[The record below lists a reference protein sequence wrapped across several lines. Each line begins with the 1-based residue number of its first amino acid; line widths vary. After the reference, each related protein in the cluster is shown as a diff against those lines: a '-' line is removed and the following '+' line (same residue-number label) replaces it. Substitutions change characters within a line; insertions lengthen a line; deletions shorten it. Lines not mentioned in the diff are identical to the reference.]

1 MNTSTS
7 PSAADA
13 PGAQESATTEAVAQL
28 VAGGPDFQIENTYC
42 RRDGSLLKAQ
52 SNATALRS
60 PEGEF
65 VRTLENFRK
74 DLKAL
79 HDAGYRPVTMRQ
91 VLEGNIDI
99 PRGTTP
105 VVFTMDDATRGQFY
119 LRPDGSVDTNTMM
132 GSWMSFKEQNPS
144 WGPGGM
150 VWCILPA
157 AAHPSNFFGETKDRD
172 TPREQR
178 EANIRKKMEIIVRDG
193 HEVCNHTLYHAR
205 LDRASGV
212 QQAMDWI
219 GIGEDS
225 IKAYLP
231 ADYDIVT
238 FALPLGMW
246 PDQKSAAWEGTYR
259 NGKRYEN
266 KVVLEVSGGP
276 SVTPWD
282 TRWDPHS
289 VDRFIVAPGA
299 LERQL
304 QHWERDPTNRYVS
317 DGDPRTVSYPA
328 SMAQY
333 LNRGALGGR
342 TAQEGDEPARPRYAH
357 PLDGPHVTVRVIE
370 APRYAAELAF
380 AYGSF
385 MVGHLQHDNILRSAI
400 WLPGRNARTPMSTA
414 TSFAS
419 PAAVLIPLQ
428 DGSNS

>member
-1 MNTSTS
+1 MEWIRGTVAAALLALLAACGGGDDAGGGNGEA
-7 PSAADA
+7 PKDSATAA
-13 PGAQESATTEAVAQL
+13 PFDSAGGGAQSSTGGQPRNNLPAGPTTQL
-28 VAGGPDFQIENTYC
+28 PPNELGRIMVLEYHRTG
-42 RRDGSLLKAQ
+42 
-52 SNATALRS
+52 S

-74 DLKAL
+74 DLRAL

-105 VVFTMDDATRGQFY
+105 VVFTIDDASKGQFY
-119 LRPDGSVDTNTMM
+119 LTGNGEVDPNTMM

-144 WGPGGM
+144 WGPGGI

-178 EANIRKKMEIIVRDG
+178 EANIRKKMEIILRDG

-205 LDRASGV
+205 LDRASGD

-225 IKAYLP
+225 IKAYTP

-246 PDQKSAAWEGTYR
+246 PRNKSVAWQGTYR

-276 SVTPWD
+276 NVSPFD

-304 QHWERDPTNRYVS
+304 ERWKQDPTHRYVS
-317 DGDPRTVSYPA
+317 DGDPQTVSYPA

-333 LNRGALGGR
+333 LNRSALGGR
-342 TAQEGDEPARPRYAH
+342 TPREVAGAPA
-357 PLDGPHVTVRVIE
+357 
-370 APRYAAELAF
+370 
-380 AYGSF
+380 
-385 MVGHLQHDNILRSAI
+385 
-400 WLPGRNARTPMSTA
+400 
-414 TSFAS
+414 
-419 PAAVLIPLQ
+419 PAAGGAAPAAAPAA
-428 DGSNS
+428 GGAGKSR

>member
-1 MNTSTS
+1 MAAGMLALLAACGGGDDTAAGEA
-7 PSAADA
+7 PGDSAAVAAEGDSAGA
-13 PGAQESATTEAVAQL
+13 PSPAGPANDLPAGPTTELPPNELGRIMVL
-28 VAGGPDFQIENTYC
+28 EYHRTG
-42 RRDGSLLKAQ
+42 
-52 SNATALRS
+52 S

-74 DLKAL
+74 DLQAL
-79 HDAGYRPVTMRQ
+79 YQAGYRPVTMRQ

-99 PRGTTP
+99 PAGTTP

-119 LRPDGSVDTNTMM
+119 LRADGSVDPETMM
-132 GSWMSFKEQNPS
+132 GSWMSFKEQNPG

-157 AAHPSNFFGETKDRD
+157 AAHPSNFFGETADRE
-172 TPREQR
+172 TPRDQR

-193 HEVCNHTLYHAR
+193 HEACNHTLYHAR
-205 LDRASGV
+205 LDRASGD
-212 QQAMDWI
+212 QQAQDWI

-246 PDQKSAAWEGTYR
+246 PRNKPLAWAGTYR
-259 NGKRYEN
+259 DGKRYEN
-266 KVVLEVSGGP
+266 RVVLEVSGGP
-276 SVTPWD
+276 SVSPFD

-328 SMAQY
+328 AMAQY

-342 TAQEGDEPARPRYAH
+342 TAREVAAPA
-357 PLDGPHVTVRVIE
+357 
-370 APRYAAELAF
+370 AA
-380 AYGSF
+380 
-385 MVGHLQHDNILRSAI
+385 V
-400 WLPGRNARTPMSTA
+400 PSTA
-414 TSFAS
+414 
-419 PAAVLIPLQ
+419 PAAPAGGGAGNGQ
-428 DGSNS
+428 R

>member
-1 MNTSTS
+1 MEMDWSRKTAAAALLALLAACGGGDEPAAKDGAAGDSAGVTVTGDTSGAG
-7 PSAADA
+7 PQASAGQPRNNLPAG
-13 PGAQESATTEAVAQL
+13 PTTDLPPNELGRIMVL
-28 VAGGPDFQIENTYC
+28 EYHRTG
-42 RRDGSLLKAQ
+42 
-52 SNATALRS
+52 S

-74 DLKAL
+74 DIQAL
-79 HDAGYRPVTMRQ
+79 YQAGYRPVTMRQ

-119 LRPDGSVDTNTMM
+119 LRPDGSVDPNTMM
-132 GSWMSFKEQNPS
+132 GSWMSFKEQNPG

-205 LDRASGV
+205 LDRASNA

-246 PDQKSAAWEGTYR
+246 PAQKSAAWQGTYR
-259 NGKRYEN
+259 DGKRYEN

-299 LERQL
+299 LEAQL
-304 QHWERDPTNRYVS
+304 RRWEQDPTHRYIS
-317 DGDPRTVSYPA
+317 DGDPQTISYLA
-328 SMAQY
+328 SQAQY
-333 LNRGALGGR
+333 LNRSALGGR
-342 TAQEGDEPARPRYAH
+342 TPREVA
-357 PLDGPHVTVRVIE
+357 G
-370 APRYAAELAF
+370 A
-380 AYGSF
+380 
-385 MVGHLQHDNILRSAI
+385 
-400 WLPGRNARTPMSTA
+400 
-414 TSFAS
+414 
-419 PAAVLIPLQ
+419 PAAAAP
-428 DGSNS
+428 GAAPAAAPAAGAAPKSR

>member
-1 MNTSTS
+1 MRTEMEWIRGTTAAALLALLAACGGGDDAAGGEGEA
-7 PSAADA
+7 PKDSATAA
-13 PGAQESATTEAVAQL
+13 PFDSAGGGAQSSTGGQPRNNLPAGPTTQL
-28 VAGGPDFQIENTYC
+28 PPNELGRIMVLEYHRTG
-42 RRDGSLLKAQ
+42 
-52 SNATALRS
+52 S

-119 LRPDGSVDTNTMM
+119 LRPDGSVDPNTMM

-205 LDRASGV
+205 LDRASGA

-246 PDQKSAAWEGTYR
+246 PAQKSAAWEGTYR

-299 LERQL
+299 LEAQL
-304 QHWERDPTNRYVS
+304 RRWEQDPTNRYIS
-317 DGDPRTVSYPA
+317 DGDPQTISYPT

-333 LNRGALGGR
+333 LNRSALGGR
-342 TAQEGDEPARPRYAH
+342 TPREVAGAPA
-357 PLDGPHVTVRVIE
+357 
-370 APRYAAELAF
+370 
-380 AYGSF
+380 
-385 MVGHLQHDNILRSAI
+385 
-400 WLPGRNARTPMSTA
+400 
-414 TSFAS
+414 
-419 PAAVLIPLQ
+419 PAAGGAAP
-428 DGSNS
+428 GGAAPAAPAAGGAGKSR

>member
-1 MNTSTS
+1 MRMEMDWGRKAAAAALLAVLAACGGGDDTGGEVAATGDSATAAPS
-7 PSAADA
+7 DSAAQGTQTA
-13 PGAQESATTEAVAQL
+13 ASQPRNNLPAGPTTNLPPNELGRIMVL
-28 VAGGPDFQIENTYC
+28 EYHRTG
-42 RRDGSLLKAQ
+42 
-52 SNATALRS
+52 S

-74 DLKAL
+74 DLQAL
-79 HDAGYRPVTMRQ
+79 YQAGYRPVTMRQ

-119 LRPDGSVDTNTMM
+119 LTSGGEVDPNTMM
-132 GSWMSFKEQNPS
+132 GSWMSFKEQNPG

-157 AAHPSNFFGETKDRD
+157 AAHPSNFFGETPDRE

-178 EANIRKKMEIIVRDG
+178 EANIRKKMEIILRDG

-205 LDRASGV
+205 LDRASGD

-231 ADYDIVT
+231 EDYDIVT

-246 PDQKSAAWEGTYR
+246 PRNKSIAWQGTYR
-259 NGKRYEN
+259 DGKRYEN

-276 SVTPWD
+276 SVSPFD

-299 LERQL
+299 LEAQL
-304 QHWERDPTNRYVS
+304 RRWEQDPTNRYVS
-317 DGDPRTVSYPA
+317 DGDPQTVSYPA

-333 LNRGALGGR
+333 LNRSALGGV
-342 TAQEGDEPARPRYAH
+342 AH
-357 PLDGPHVTVRVIE
+357 RLRIAVAPVAVRRV
-370 APRYAAELAF
+370 L
-380 AYGSF
+380 
-385 MVGHLQHDNILRSAI
+385 L
-400 WLPGRNARTPMSTA
+400 
-414 TSFAS
+414 
-419 PAAVLIPLQ
+419 PAAQLRLQ
-428 DGSNS
+428 RAGRHDEAVHR

>member
-1 MNTSTS
+1 MRTEMEWIRGTVAAALLALLAACGGGDDAGGGNGEA
-7 PSAADA
+7 PKDSATAA
-13 PGAQESATTEAVAQL
+13 PFDSAGGGAQSSTGGQPRNNLPAGPTTQL
-28 VAGGPDFQIENTYC
+28 PPNELGRIMVLEYHRTG
-42 RRDGSLLKAQ
+42 
-52 SNATALRS
+52 S

-74 DLKAL
+74 DLRAL

-105 VVFTMDDATRGQFY
+105 VVFTIDDASKGQFY
-119 LRPDGSVDTNTMM
+119 LTGNGEVDPNTMM

-144 WGPGGM
+144 WGPGGI

-178 EANIRKKMEIIVRDG
+178 EANIRKKMEIILRDG

-205 LDRASGV
+205 LDRASGD

-225 IKAYLP
+225 IKAYTP

-246 PDQKSAAWEGTYR
+246 PRNKSVAWQGTYR

-276 SVTPWD
+276 NVSPFD

-304 QHWERDPTNRYVS
+304 ERWKQDPTHRYVS
-317 DGDPRTVSYPA
+317 DGDPQTVSYPA

-333 LNRGALGGR
+333 LNRSALGGR
-342 TAQEGDEPARPRYAH
+342 TPREVAGAPA
-357 PLDGPHVTVRVIE
+357 
-370 APRYAAELAF
+370 
-380 AYGSF
+380 
-385 MVGHLQHDNILRSAI
+385 
-400 WLPGRNARTPMSTA
+400 
-414 TSFAS
+414 
-419 PAAVLIPLQ
+419 PAAGGAAPAAAPAA
-428 DGSNS
+428 GGAGKSR

>member
-1 MNTSTS
+1 MRTEMEWIRGTVAAALLALLAACGGGDDAGGGNGEA
-7 PSAADA
+7 PKDSATAA
-13 PGAQESATTEAVAQL
+13 PFDSAGGGAQSSTGGQPRNNLPAGPTTQL
-28 VAGGPDFQIENTYC
+28 PPNELGRIMVLEYHRTG
-42 RRDGSLLKAQ
+42 
-52 SNATALRS
+52 S

-74 DLKAL
+74 DLRAL

-105 VVFTMDDATRGQFY
+105 VVFTIDDASKGQFY
-119 LRPDGSVDTNTMM
+119 LTGNGEVDPNTMM

-144 WGPGGM
+144 WGPGGI

-178 EANIRKKMEIIVRDG
+178 EANIRKKMEIILRDG

-205 LDRASGV
+205 LDRASGD

-225 IKAYLP
+225 IKAYTP

-246 PDQKSAAWEGTYR
+246 PRNKSVAWQGTYR

-276 SVTPWD
+276 NVSPFD

-304 QHWERDPTNRYVS
+304 ERWKQDPTHRYVS
-317 DGDPRTVSYPA
+317 DGDPQTVSYPA

-342 TAQEGDEPARPRYAH
+342 TPREVAGAPA
-357 PLDGPHVTVRVIE
+357 
-370 APRYAAELAF
+370 
-380 AYGSF
+380 
-385 MVGHLQHDNILRSAI
+385 
-400 WLPGRNARTPMSTA
+400 
-414 TSFAS
+414 
-419 PAAVLIPLQ
+419 PAAGGAAPAAAPAA
-428 DGSNS
+428 GGAGKSR

>member
-1 MNTSTS
+1 MRMEMERMRTAAAAALLVLLAACGGGDGGGEKASATDTTAAAAAS
-7 PSAADA
+7 ADSAA
-13 PGAQESATTEAVAQL
+13 GGQQAQAGQPANDLPAGPTTNLPPNELGRIMVL
-28 VAGGPDFQIENTYC
+28 EYHRTG
-42 RRDGSLLKAQ
+42 
-52 SNATALRS
+52 S

-119 LRPDGSVDTNTMM
+119 LTPSGEVDPNTMM

-157 AAHPSNFFGETKDRD
+157 ATHPSNFFGETPDRE

-178 EANIRKKMEIIVRDG
+178 EANIRKKMEIILRDV

-205 LDRASGV
+205 LDRANSD
-212 QQAMDWI
+212 QQAQDWI
-219 GIGEDS
+219 GLGEDS

-231 ADYDIVT
+231 PDYDIVT

-246 PDQKSAAWEGTYR
+246 PRNKPLAWQGTYR
-259 NGKRYEN
+259 DGKRYEYR
-266 KVVLEVSGGP
+266 VILEVSGGP
-276 SVTPWD
+276 SVSPFD

-304 QHWERDPTNRYVS
+304 AHWERDPTNRYVS

-333 LNRGALGGR
+333 LNRSALGGR
-342 TAQEGDEPARPRYAH
+342 TPREIAAPAGAAQAPA
-357 PLDGPHVTVRVIE
+357 G
-370 APRYAAELAF
+370 AA
-380 AYGSF
+380 
-385 MVGHLQHDNILRSAI
+385 
-400 WLPGRNARTPMSTA
+400 
-414 TSFAS
+414 
-419 PAAVLIPLQ
+419 PAAPASGGV
-428 DGSNS
+428 GNGRR

>member
-1 MNTSTS
+1 MERIRGTAAAALLALLAACGGGDDAGGGGGGA
-7 PSAADA
+7 PKDSATAATMDSA
-13 PGAQESATTEAVAQL
+13 GGAQSSTGAQPRSNLPVGPTTQL
-28 VAGGPDFQIENTYC
+28 PPNELGRIMVLEYHRTG
-42 RRDGSLLKAQ
+42 
-52 SNATALRS
+52 S

-74 DLKAL
+74 DLNAL
-79 HDAGYRPVTMRQ
+79 YQAGYRPVTMRQ

-119 LRPDGSVDTNTMM
+119 LRPDGSVDPNTMM
-132 GSWMSFKEQNPS
+132 GSWMSFKEQNPG

-157 AAHPSNFFGETKDRD
+157 ATHPSNFFGETPDRQ

-178 EANIRKKMEIIVRDG
+178 EANIRKKMEIILRDG

-205 LDRASGV
+205 LDRASGD

-225 IKAYLP
+225 IKAYTP

-246 PDQKSAAWEGTYR
+246 PRNRSVAWQGTYR
-259 NGKRYEN
+259 NGKRYEY

-276 SVTPWD
+276 NVSPFD

-299 LERQL
+299 LEAQL
-304 QHWERDPTNRYVS
+304 RRWEQDPTNRYVS
-317 DGDPRTVSYPA
+317 DGDPQTVSYPA

-342 TAQEGDEPARPRYAH
+342 TPRE
-357 PLDGPHVTVRVIE
+357 V
-370 APRYAAELAF
+370 
-380 AYGSF
+380 
-385 MVGHLQHDNILRSAI
+385 
-400 WLPGRNARTPMSTA
+400 
-414 TSFAS
+414 
-419 PAAVLIPLQ
+419 PAAAAPAA
-428 DGSNS
+428 GGAAPAAPAGGAGKSR

>member
-1 MNTSTS
+1 MRTEMEWIRGTAAAALLALLAACGGGDDAGGAGGEA
-7 PSAADA
+7 PKDSATAA
-13 PGAQESATTEAVAQL
+13 PFDSAGGGAQSSPGGQPRNNLPAGPTTQL
-28 VAGGPDFQIENTYC
+28 PPNELGRIIVLEYHRTG
-42 RRDGSLLKAQ
+42 
-52 SNATALRS
+52 S

-74 DLKAL
+74 DLRAL

-119 LRPDGSVDTNTMM
+119 LRPDGSVDPNTMM

-178 EANIRKKMEIIVRDG
+178 EATIRKKMEIIIRDG

-205 LDRASGV
+205 LDRASSA

-276 SVTPWD
+276 NVTPWD

-299 LERQL
+299 LEAQL
-304 QHWERDPTNRYVS
+304 RRWEQDPTHRYVS
-317 DGDPRTVSYPA
+317 DGDPQTISYPA

-333 LNRGALGGR
+333 LNRSALGGR
-342 TAQEGDEPARPRYAH
+342 TPR
-357 PLDGPHVTVRVIE
+357 
-370 APRYAAELAF
+370 EL
-380 AYGSF
+380 
-385 MVGHLQHDNILRSAI
+385 
-400 WLPGRNARTPMSTA
+400 
-414 TSFAS
+414 
-419 PAAVLIPLQ
+419 PAAAAPAA
-428 DGSNS
+428 GGAAPAAPAAGGAGKSR

>member
-1 MNTSTS
+1 MMNRSEWAQKAAAAALLVLLAACGGGDGKGEGDGEQAND
-7 PSAADA
+7 SATAAAA
-13 PGAQESATTEAVAQL
+13 PGDTGAASGAQPGQTANNLPAGPTTQL
-28 VAGGPDFQIENTYC
+28 PPNELGRIMVLEYHRTG
-42 RRDGSLLKAQ
+42 
-52 SNATALRS
+52 S

-74 DLKAL
+74 DIRTLYE
-79 HDAGYRPVTMRQ
+79 AGYRPVTMRQ

-119 LRPDGSVDTNTMM
+119 LTANGEVDPNTMM
-132 GSWMSFKEQNPS
+132 GSWMSFKRENPG

-157 AAHPSNFFGETKDRD
+157 ASHPSNFFGETKDRD

-178 EANIRKKMEIIVRDG
+178 EANIRKKMEMIVRDG

-205 LDRASGV
+205 LDRAAND
-212 QQAMDWI
+212 QQAQDWI

-231 ADYDIVT
+231 QDYDIVT

-246 PDQKSAAWEGTYR
+246 PRNKPLAWAGTYR

-289 VDRFIVAPGA
+289 VDRFIVGPGQ

-304 QHWERDPTNRYVS
+304 QRWEQDPTNRYVS
-317 DGDPRTVSYPA
+317 DGDPRTISYPA
-328 SMAQY
+328 TMAQY
-333 LNRGALGGR
+333 LNRSALGGR
-342 TAQEGDEPARPRYAH
+342 TPREVA
-357 PLDGPHVTVRVIE
+357 G
-370 APRYAAELAF
+370 A
-380 AYGSF
+380 
-385 MVGHLQHDNILRSAI
+385 
-400 WLPGRNARTPMSTA
+400 
-414 TSFAS
+414 
-419 PAAVLIPLQ
+419 PAAAAPAAGGAQ
-428 DGSNS
+428 PAAPAAGGTTGR

>member
-1 MNTSTS
+1 MRMEMERIRGTAAAALLALLAACGGGDEAAGEKGGGATDSATAAPFDS
-7 PSAADA
+7 AGGAQSAA
-13 PGAQESATTEAVAQL
+13 PGGQPANNLPAGPTTQL
-28 VAGGPDFQIENTYC
+28 PPNELGRIMVLEYHRTG
-42 RRDGSLLKAQ
+42 
-52 SNATALRS
+52 S

-65 VRTLENFRK
+65 VRTLDNFRK

-119 LRPDGSVDTNTMM
+119 YRPDGSIDPNTMM
-132 GSWMSFKEQNPS
+132 GSWVSFKEQNPS

-178 EANIRKKMEIIVRDG
+178 EATIRKKMEFIVQNG

-205 LDRASGV
+205 LDRASSA

-299 LERQL
+299 LEAQL
-304 QHWERDPTNRYVS
+304 RRWEADPTHRYVS
-317 DGDPRTVSYPA
+317 DGDPRTISYPA
-328 SMAQY
+328 SQAQY
-333 LNRGALGGR
+333 LNRSALGGR
-342 TAQEGDEPARPRYAH
+342 TPRELPA
-357 PLDGPHVTVRVIE
+357 T
-370 APRYAAELAF
+370 AA
-380 AYGSF
+380 
-385 MVGHLQHDNILRSAI
+385 
-400 WLPGRNARTPMSTA
+400 
-414 TSFAS
+414 
-419 PAAVLIPLQ
+419 PAAGGAAP
-428 DGSNS
+428 GSAAPAAAPAGAAPKSR

>member
-1 MNTSTS
+1 MRMEMDRTRKAAAAALLVLLAACGGEGGGGEDKAGGDTTAAAAA
-7 PSAADA
+7 PGGDSAA
-13 PGAQESATTEAVAQL
+13 
-28 VAGGPDFQIENTYC
+28 AGGQ
-42 RRDGSLLKAQ
+42 AQ
-52 SNATALRS
+52 AGGQPANNLPAGPTTDLPPNELGRIMVLEYHRTGS

-65 VRTLENFRK
+65 VRTLDNFRK

-91 VLEGNIDI
+91 VIEGNIDI

-119 LRPDGSVDTNTMM
+119 YQPDGSIDPNTMM
-132 GSWMSFKEQNPS
+132 GSWVSFKEQNPS

-178 EANIRKKMEIIVRDG
+178 EANIRKKMEFIVQNG
-193 HEVCNHTLYHAR
+193 HEACNHTLYHAR
-205 LDRASGV
+205 LDRASNA

-246 PDQKSAAWEGTYR
+246 PDQKSAAWQGTYR
-259 NGKRYEN
+259 DGKRYEN

-276 SVTPWD
+276 SVSPFD
-282 TRWDPHS
+282 NRWDPHS

-304 QHWERDPTNRYVS
+304 EHWKTNPAQRYVS

-328 SMAQY
+328 SAAQY
-333 LNRGALGGR
+333 LNRNALGGR
-342 TAQEGDEPARPRYAH
+342 TPREVA
-357 PLDGPHVTVRVIE
+357 G
-370 APRYAAELAF
+370 A
-380 AYGSF
+380 
-385 MVGHLQHDNILRSAI
+385 
-400 WLPGRNARTPMSTA
+400 
-414 TSFAS
+414 
-419 PAAVLIPLQ
+419 PAAAAPAPAGAQ
-428 DGSNS
+428 PAAPAAGGTRR

>member
-1 MNTSTS
+1 MRMEMERTRKAAAAALLALLAACGGESGGGDEKAAAGDTTAPAAAS
-7 PSAADA
+7 GDSAAG
-13 PGAQESATTEAVAQL
+13 GAQAQGGEPANNLPVGPTTDLPPNELGRIMVL
-28 VAGGPDFQIENTYC
+28 EYHRTG
-42 RRDGSLLKAQ
+42 
-52 SNATALRS
+52 S

-91 VLEGNIDI
+91 VIEGNIDI

-119 LRPDGSVDTNTMM
+119 YRPDGSIDPNTMM
-132 GSWMSFKEQNPS
+132 GSWVSFKEQNPS

-157 AAHPSNFFGETKDRD
+157 AAHPSNFFGETPDRE

-178 EANIRKKMEIIVRDG
+178 EANIRKKMEFIVQNG

-205 LDRASGV
+205 LDRASST

-246 PDQKSAAWEGTYR
+246 PRERSAAWQGTYR

-304 QHWERDPTNRYVS
+304 AHWQANPAQRYVS

-333 LNRGALGGR
+333 LNRSALGGR
-342 TAQEGDEPARPRYAH
+342 EARE
-357 PLDGPHVTVRVIE
+357 V
-370 APRYAAELAF
+370 
-380 AYGSF
+380 
-385 MVGHLQHDNILRSAI
+385 
-400 WLPGRNARTPMSTA
+400 PGA
-414 TSFAS
+414 
-419 PAAVLIPLQ
+419 PAAAAPAAGAQ
-428 DGSNS
+428 PAPAPAGTGTRR

>member
-1 MNTSTS
+1 MMRMEMERTRKAAALALLALLAACGGEGGDAAGEKAGGTDTTAATAQGD
-7 PSAADA
+7 SAAG
-13 PGAQESATTEAVAQL
+13 GAQAQGGQPANNLPAGPTTDLPPNELGRIMVL
-28 VAGGPDFQIENTYC
+28 EYHRTG
-42 RRDGSLLKAQ
+42 
-52 SNATALRS
+52 S

-74 DLKAL
+74 DLQAL
-79 HDAGYRPVTMRQ
+79 HAAGYRPVTMRQ
-91 VLEGNIDI
+91 VIEGNIDI

-119 LRPDGSVDTNTMM
+119 YRPDGSIDPNTMM
-132 GSWMSFKEQNPS
+132 GSWVQFKEQNPS

-157 AAHPSNFFGETKDRD
+157 AAHPSNFFGETPDRE

-178 EANIRKKMEIIVRDG
+178 EATIRKKMEFIVQNG

-205 LDRASGV
+205 LDRASND

-246 PDQKSAAWEGTYR
+246 PRNKSAAWQGTYR

-266 KVVLEVSGGP
+266 TVVLEVSGGP
-276 SVTPWD
+276 SVSPFD
-282 TRWDPHS
+282 NRWDPHS

-304 QHWERDPTNRYVS
+304 RHWEQNPAQRYVS

-328 SMAQY
+328 SMGQY
-333 LNRGALGGR
+333 LNRNALGGR
-342 TAQEGDEPARPRYAH
+342 QPREVA
-357 PLDGPHVTVRVIE
+357 D
-370 APRYAAELAF
+370 A
-380 AYGSF
+380 
-385 MVGHLQHDNILRSAI
+385 
-400 WLPGRNARTPMSTA
+400 
-414 TSFAS
+414 
-419 PAAVLIPLQ
+419 PAAAPAQ
-428 DGSNS
+428 PAPAGQGAGR

>member
-1 MNTSTS
+1 MRMEMERIRGTAAAALLALLAACGGGDEAAGEKGGGATDSATAAPFDS
-7 PSAADA
+7 AGGAQSAA
-13 PGAQESATTEAVAQL
+13 PGGQPANNLPAGPTTQL
-28 VAGGPDFQIENTYC
+28 PPNELGRIMVLEYHRTG
-42 RRDGSLLKAQ
+42 
-52 SNATALRS
+52 S

-65 VRTLENFRK
+65 VRTLDNFRK

-119 LRPDGSVDTNTMM
+119 YRPDGSIDPNTMM
-132 GSWMSFKEQNPS
+132 GSWVSFKEQNPS

-178 EANIRKKMEIIVRDG
+178 EATIRKKMEFIVQNG

-205 LDRASGV
+205 LDRASSA

-299 LERQL
+299 LEAQL
-304 QHWERDPTNRYVS
+304 RRWEADPTHRYVS
-317 DGDPRTVSYPA
+317 DGDPRTISYPA
-328 SMAQY
+328 SQAQY
-333 LNRGALGGR
+333 LNRSALGGR
-342 TAQEGDEPARPRYAH
+342 TPRELPA
-357 PLDGPHVTVRVIE
+357 T
-370 APRYAAELAF
+370 AA
-380 AYGSF
+380 
-385 MVGHLQHDNILRSAI
+385 
-400 WLPGRNARTPMSTA
+400 
-414 TSFAS
+414 
-419 PAAVLIPLQ
+419 PAAGGAAPAAAPA
-428 DGSNS
+428 GAAPKSR

>member
-1 MNTSTS
+1 MEWIRGTAAAALLALLAACGGGDDAGGAGGEA
-7 PSAADA
+7 PKDSATAA
-13 PGAQESATTEAVAQL
+13 PFDSAGGGAQSSPGGQPRNNLPAGPTTQL
-28 VAGGPDFQIENTYC
+28 PPNELGRIIVLEYHRTG
-42 RRDGSLLKAQ
+42 
-52 SNATALRS
+52 S

-74 DLKAL
+74 DLRAL

-119 LRPDGSVDTNTMM
+119 LRPDGSVDPNTMM

-178 EANIRKKMEIIVRDG
+178 EATIRKKMEIIIRDG

-205 LDRASGV
+205 LDRASSA

-276 SVTPWD
+276 NVTPWD

-299 LERQL
+299 LEAQL
-304 QHWERDPTNRYVS
+304 RRWEQDPTHRYVS
-317 DGDPRTVSYPA
+317 DGDPQTISYPA

-333 LNRGALGGR
+333 LNRSALGGR
-342 TAQEGDEPARPRYAH
+342 TPR
-357 PLDGPHVTVRVIE
+357 
-370 APRYAAELAF
+370 EL
-380 AYGSF
+380 
-385 MVGHLQHDNILRSAI
+385 
-400 WLPGRNARTPMSTA
+400 
-414 TSFAS
+414 
-419 PAAVLIPLQ
+419 PAAAAPAAGGAAPAAPAAGGAGQ
-428 DGSNS
+428 AR

>member
-1 MNTSTS
+1 MRMEMERTRKAAAAALLALLAACGGDGGEGGEKDGGTDTTAAAATTGGD
-7 PSAADA
+7 SAAG
-13 PGAQESATTEAVAQL
+13 GAQAQGGQPANNLPAGPTTNLPPNELGRIMVL
-28 VAGGPDFQIENTYC
+28 EYHRTG
-42 RRDGSLLKAQ
+42 
-52 SNATALRS
+52 S

-119 LRPDGSVDTNTMM
+119 YRPDGSIDPNTMM
-132 GSWMSFKEQNPS
+132 GSWVSFKEQNPS

-157 AAHPSNFFGETKDRD
+157 AAHPSNFFGETPDRE

-178 EANIRKKMEIIVRDG
+178 EANIRKKMEFIVQNG
-193 HEVCNHTLYHAR
+193 HEACNHTLYHAR
-205 LDRASGV
+205 LDRASST

-219 GIGEDS
+219 GLGEDS

-246 PDQKSAAWEGTYR
+246 PREKSAAWQGTYR

-276 SVTPWD
+276 SVSPFD
-282 TRWDPHS
+282 NRWDPHS

-333 LNRGALGGR
+333 LNRNALGGR
-342 TAQEGDEPARPRYAH
+342 TPRE
-357 PLDGPHVTVRVIE
+357 V
-370 APRYAAELAF
+370 AA
-380 AYGSF
+380 
-385 MVGHLQHDNILRSAI
+385 
-400 WLPGRNARTPMSTA
+400 
-414 TSFAS
+414 
-419 PAAVLIPLQ
+419 PAAAAPAPGAAQ
-428 DGSNS
+428 PAAPPAGTGSGRR

>member
-1 MNTSTS
+1 MEMERIRGTAAAALLALLAACGGGDEAAGEKGGGATDSATAAPFDS
-7 PSAADA
+7 AGGAQSAA
-13 PGAQESATTEAVAQL
+13 PGGQPANNLPAGPTTQL
-28 VAGGPDFQIENTYC
+28 PPNELGRIMVLEYHRTG
-42 RRDGSLLKAQ
+42 
-52 SNATALRS
+52 S

-65 VRTLENFRK
+65 VRTLDNFRK

-119 LRPDGSVDTNTMM
+119 YRPDGSIDPNTMM
-132 GSWMSFKEQNPS
+132 GSWVSFKEQNPS

-178 EANIRKKMEIIVRDG
+178 EATIRKKMEFIVQNG

-205 LDRASGV
+205 LDRASSA

-299 LERQL
+299 LEAQL
-304 QHWERDPTNRYVS
+304 RRWEADPTHRYVS
-317 DGDPRTVSYPA
+317 DGDPRTISYPA
-328 SMAQY
+328 SQAQY
-333 LNRGALGGR
+333 LNRSALGGR
-342 TAQEGDEPARPRYAH
+342 TPRELPA
-357 PLDGPHVTVRVIE
+357 T
-370 APRYAAELAF
+370 AA
-380 AYGSF
+380 
-385 MVGHLQHDNILRSAI
+385 
-400 WLPGRNARTPMSTA
+400 
-414 TSFAS
+414 
-419 PAAVLIPLQ
+419 PAAGGAAP
-428 DGSNS
+428 GSAAPAAAPAGAAPKSR

>member
-1 MNTSTS
+1 MRTEMEWIRGTAAAALLALLAACGGGDDAAAEGGQPSTD
-7 PSAADA
+7 SAAVAAGDSAGGAQSAA
-13 PGAQESATTEAVAQL
+13 PGAQPANNLPAGPTTQL
-28 VAGGPDFQIENTYC
+28 PPNELGRIMVLEYHRTG
-42 RRDGSLLKAQ
+42 
-52 SNATALRS
+52 S

-65 VRTLENFRK
+65 VRTLDNFRK

-119 LRPDGSVDTNTMM
+119 YRPDGSIDPNTMM
-132 GSWMSFKEQNPS
+132 GSWVAFKEQNPS

-157 AAHPSNFFGETKDRD
+157 AAHPSNFFGETPDRE

-178 EANIRKKMEIIVRDG
+178 EATIRKKMEFIVQNG
-193 HEVCNHTLYHAR
+193 HEACNHTLYHAR
-205 LDRASGV
+205 LDRASNA

-231 ADYDIVT
+231 EDYDIVT

-246 PDQKSAAWEGTYR
+246 PDQKSAAWQGTYR
-259 NGKRYEN
+259 DGKRYEN

-276 SVTPWD
+276 SVSPFD

-304 QHWERDPTNRYVS
+304 RHWESDPTNRYVS

-342 TAQEGDEPARPRYAH
+342 TPREVA
-357 PLDGPHVTVRVIE
+357 G
-370 APRYAAELAF
+370 A
-380 AYGSF
+380 
-385 MVGHLQHDNILRSAI
+385 
-400 WLPGRNARTPMSTA
+400 
-414 TSFAS
+414 
-419 PAAVLIPLQ
+419 PAAAAPPAGGAAPAGAAPAGAQ
-428 DGSNS
+428 PKSR

>member
-1 MNTSTS
+1 MVPAARRAFTSTDRGPEKQNMRMEMDLGRRIAAAALLALLAACGGGDEPAAGDGAAGDS
-7 PSAADA
+7 AGVTVTGDSAA
-13 PGAQESATTEAVAQL
+13 
-28 VAGGPDFQIENTYC
+28 AGGPQASSTP
-42 RRDGSLLKAQ
+42 RSSLPAGPTTQLPP
-52 SNATALRS
+52 NELGRIMVLEYHRTGS

-299 LERQL
+299 LEAQL
-304 QHWERDPTNRYVS
+304 RRWEADPTNRYIS
-317 DGDPRTVSYPA
+317 DGDPSTMSYPQR
-328 SMAQY
+328 MAAQVEQSR
-333 LNRGALGGR
+333 LMGKRAQVVPDAPAAQNAAAGAQPGAAPAPPAAGGGR
-342 TAQEGDEPARPRYAH
+342 R
-357 PLDGPHVTVRVIE
+357 
-370 APRYAAELAF
+370 
-380 AYGSF
+380 
-385 MVGHLQHDNILRSAI
+385 
-400 WLPGRNARTPMSTA
+400 
-414 TSFAS
+414 
-419 PAAVLIPLQ
+419 
-428 DGSNS
+428 

>member
-1 MNTSTS
+1 MRMEMERTRKAAALALLAVLAACGGEGGDAGGETKSGTDTTTAAAAAGD
-7 PSAADA
+7 SA
-13 PGAQESATTEAVAQL
+13 GAQAQGGEPASNLPAGPTTDLPPNELGRIMVL
-28 VAGGPDFQIENTYC
+28 EYHRTG
-42 RRDGSLLKAQ
+42 
-52 SNATALRS
+52 S

-74 DLKAL
+74 DLQAL
-79 HDAGYRPVTMRQ
+79 HAAGYRPVTMRQ
-91 VLEGNIDI
+91 VIEGNIDI

-119 LRPDGSVDTNTMM
+119 YRPDGSIDPNTMM
-132 GSWMSFKEQNPS
+132 GSWVQFKEQNPS

-157 AAHPSNFFGETKDRD
+157 AQHPSNFFGETVDRE

-178 EANIRKKMEIIVRDG
+178 EATIRKKMEFIVQNG

-205 LDRASGV
+205 LDRASGD

-246 PDQKSAAWEGTYR
+246 PRNKSVAWQGTYR
-259 NGKRYEN
+259 DGKRYQN
-266 KVVLEVSGGP
+266 TVVLEVSGGP
-276 SVTPWD
+276 NVSPFD
-282 TRWDPHS
+282 NRWDPHS

-304 QHWERDPTNRYVS
+304 RHWEESPAQRYVS

-333 LNRGALGGR
+333 LNRNALGGR
-342 TAQEGDEPARPRYAH
+342 TAREVAGA
-357 PLDGPHVTVRVIE
+357 
-370 APRYAAELAF
+370 
-380 AYGSF
+380 
-385 MVGHLQHDNILRSAI
+385 
-400 WLPGRNARTPMSTA
+400 
-414 TSFAS
+414 
-419 PAAVLIPLQ
+419 PAAAAPAAGGAAQ
-428 DGSNS
+428 PAAPAGQGTTNRR